1 MNEKQIPN
9 PKSSILAKAVVGGA
23 GIGLPPGFELPDNM
37 AAVILLVPIDKIVG
51 KSPAEIQTDLGLP
64 WAMEDGEPFWFEN

>member
-9 PKSSILAKAVVGGA
+9 PKSNILANAVVGGA

-37 AAVILLVPIDKIVG
+37 AAVILLVPIDEIAG
-51 KSPAEIQTDLGLP
+51 KSPAEIQNDLGLP
-64 WAMEDGEPFWFEN
+64 WATVDGEAHWFEN